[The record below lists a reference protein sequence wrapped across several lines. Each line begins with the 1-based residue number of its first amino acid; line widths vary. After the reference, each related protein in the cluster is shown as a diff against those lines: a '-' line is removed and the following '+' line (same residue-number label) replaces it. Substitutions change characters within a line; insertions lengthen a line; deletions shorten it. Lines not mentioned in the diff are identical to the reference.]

1 MPSSVLTRGLVALA
15 LFVCASLVQAETLKP
30 FVLAYSK
37 AGTDLSAEFETVREK
52 LQGAGFRILGEYPVT
67 DGARVLV
74 ATSDSLLAAA
84 ASAPRAGYI
93 APLRVAVTRVGN
105 NLQVSYLNLEYFRH
119 AYQLDTSLAGAADQ
133 LAARLGAS
141 GTYGAEGLTPSTLE
155 RYRYAFGMERFG
167 DPYLLANHPDR
178 RAALAA
184 LDANLWAGKGGVRE
198 VYRVDIPGQDTTVIG
213 VSIREDS
220 GADRDASDAFK
231 LATVD
236 VGDPRHT
243 AYFPYEILVRGG
255 QVEALHMRFRM
266 ALHFPDMSMVG
277 DNSFMQLR
285 RSPAAVEQALK
296 QAAGG

>member
-1 MPSSVLTRGLVALA
+1 MPSSFLTRGLVALA

-37 AGTDLSAEFETVREK
+37 AGTDLSAEFEAVREK

-74 ATSDSLLAAA
+74 ATSDSLLSAA

-119 AYQLDTSLAGAADQ
+119 AYQLDTSLAAVADQ

-178 RAALAA
+178 RAALAV
-184 LDANLWAGKGGVRE
+184 LDANLEAGKGGVRE